1 MSQNTTSSR
10 NELLRFASALTMA
23 VLVPLTM
30 ATGCPFSA
38 EEFQRH
44 CAKASD
50 CADDN
55 PCTED
60 KCEGGVC
67 QNPPK
72 AKETACGAGSASVC
86 DGKGQCVECVTSA
99 DCAANHPMKPI
110 CDLDDNKCVS
120 CNDGVKNGKETDV
133 DCGGPDCGACLG
145 KPCDAKHGCG
155 NHTFCAVP
163 ENICCSS
170 ACDGK
175 CEACAEAKTGEPN
188 GTCAPIPYGMD
199 PDNECTAL
207 GSCGA
212 APGKCR
218 CEDGVKNADE
228 SDVDC
233 GGATCAR
240 CEGGKTCG
248 GNMDC
253 ATDVPEC
260 TTQKICCTSTCDGL
274 CFACDSMGQCGA
286 QHVGFADPNCP
297 VGTACGPLGT
307 TTPCIGK
314 AGTACSSGSKC
325 LSTVCTANQ
334 CAKSQLGKPCS
345 DDMDCAAGTCQN
357 FICTL

>member
-1 MSQNTTSSR
+1 MSQQNV
-10 NELLRFASALTMA
+10 LRFASAITMT

-55 PCTED
+55 ECTED
-60 KCEGGVC
+60 KCVGGIC

-72 AKETACGAGSASVC
+72 TKETACGEGSASVC
-86 DGKGQCVECVTSA
+86 DGAGKCVECVSSS

-110 CDLDDNKCVS
+110 CDLEDHKCVS
-120 CNDGVKNGKETDV
+120 CSDGIKNGKETDV

-145 KPCDAKHGCG
+145 KPCDPKHGCG
-155 NHTFCAVP
+155 NHTFCATP
-163 ENICCSS
+163 ENICCST

-175 CEACAEAKTGEPN
+175 CEACSEAKTGEPN

-199 PDNECTAL
+199 PDDECTGL

-212 APGKCR
+212 VPGKCR
-218 CEDGVKNADE
+218 CEDGMKNADE

-240 CEGGKTCG
+240 CSGGKMCG
-248 GNMDC
+248 VDGDC
-253 ATDVPEC
+253 SMDVPAC
-260 TTQKICCTSTCDGL
+260 TAAKTCC
-274 CFACDSMGQCGA
+274 
-286 QHVGFADPNCP
+286 
-297 VGTACGPLGT
+297 
-307 TTPCIGK
+307 TTPCD
-314 AGTACSSGSKC
+314 TACVFCDPVGQCVPAVGHSDPSCGAANLVCGALGSGCVGVAGAPCTSNFKC
-325 LSTVCTANQ
+325 LSGTCTAGK
-334 CAKSQLGKPCS
+334 CAQSASGKPCNTDS
-345 DDMDCAAGTCQN
+345 DCAAGTCQN
-357 FICTL
+357 YICTP